1 MPSDRRVAFA
11 EWREPTRSLPLVW
24 GTYGERYV
32 AGLVLLIAGGIGLQ
46 ASNTYTNF
54 FLLQGAL
61 VYAVGWSILPSRG
74 WRRILVVAPATG
86 QLWLLL
92 TGPFSVWTL
101 VVPYLAWL
109 LVRHRPLRSY
119 VTVLLPV
126 ASSIVLPNFFS
137 EYSSM
142 LPALVISLA
151 VLVGSAWLARLLA
164 TTKRPKPAASDGALH
179 LPSETR

>member
-1 MPSDRRVAFA
+1 MLSDRIPSPP
-11 EWREPTRSLPLVW
+11 WREPTRSLPLVW

-32 AGLVLLIAGGIGLQ
+32 AGLALIIAGGVGLQ
-46 ASNTYTNF
+46 GSNTYTNF
-54 FLLQGAL
+54 LLLHGAL

-101 VVPYLAWL
+101 TVPYLAWL

-119 VTVLLPV
+119 VTVILPI

-142 LPALVISLA
+142 LPALLISLA

-164 TTKRPKPAASDGALH
+164 TTKRPRAAASGDPLH